1 MSGFLFWHNFD
12 NIQIVLDTI
21 KLKLYTLTKLI
32 KLWEKLLELTWEQQT
47 RVYP

>member
-32 KLWEKLLELTWEQQT
+32 KLWEKLLELT
-47 RVYP
+47 